1 MASTNSGL
9 EKTLEKNLEKTSG
22 AALDSSLQVADVVL
36 VSVDTRAF
44 SLAASLASRGWK
56 TVVIELSG
64 VAINAELEW
73 SDRLG
78 PFQAWEDE
86 SIEPRD
92 AMGLPVRS
100 SFGSIWLPSGP
111 VAFGGHTARASAK
124 HLAIRYGGEPWS
136 EAMMRSLVASRL
148 LRQESYFDV
157 SEAGGKKQLRLPL
170 DQPVKAKTNANA
182 IAKTRREHAISA
194 GVRILEAE
202 QISAVRL
209 SDRRIDRVEFQTV
222 DGLFVERTR
231 SLVWMLSEEESRRV
245 EFVGADV
252 PLEEFFESGKAEPLM
267 AWWRSRIAI
276 RGTKNAPSPSLARVP
291 ETPPHVV
298 VVGAVERPWTHD
310 NAVLLDLVEETPAMK
325 VFDVW
330 TRIPYWSRAD
340 HVYRDE
346 QRLLMQALLKDR
358 FVGCELIWVTPSPL
372 ALASPSVRMPHV
384 LYSES
389 TKPAQARLDN
399 ICFAGPETW
408 AGVAFQGLK
417 PCEAKWLSELEAMR
431 IQWDPVARLQASRFE
446 QLKYK
451 IKNIGRTEVEL

>member
-1 MASTNSGL
+1 MASTNSAL
-9 EKTLEKNLEKTSG
+9 EKGSR

-44 SLAASLASRGWK
+44 GLATLLARRGWK

-64 VAINAELEW
+64 TTIDGEIEW
-73 SDRLG
+73 ADRLG
-78 PFQAWEDE
+78 PFQSWEPEAGE
-86 SIEPRD
+86 SKDPAGSPLRTD
-92 AMGLPVRS
+92 
-100 SFGSIWLPSGP
+100 FGAVWLSSGP
-111 VAFGGHTARASAK
+111 IAFGGRTAQASAR
-124 HLAIRYGGEPWS
+124 HLAIRYGGAEWA

-148 LRQESYFDV
+148 IRQESYF
-157 SEAGGKKQLRLPL
+157 SGSGAGGKSHLRLPL
-170 DQPVKAKTNANA
+170 DQPVKSKTNADA
-182 IAKTRREHAISA
+182 IAETRREEALRA
-194 GVRILEAE
+194 GVRILAAE

-209 SDRRIDRVEFQTV
+209 SDRRIDRVEFQTLE
-222 DGLFVERTR
+222 GLFVERTR

-252 PLEEFFESGKAEPLM
+252 PLEEFFKPGQSEPLM
-267 AWWRSRIAI
+267 AWWRSRVAI
-276 RGTKNAPSPSLARVP
+276 RGAKGSASPSLSRIP
-291 ETPPHVV
+291 ETPPHIVI
-298 VVGAVERPWTHD
+298 VGSIERPWTHD
-310 NAVLLDLVEETPAMK
+310 NVILLDLVEETSAMK

-346 QRLLMQALLKDR
+346 QRFLMQALLKDR
-358 FVGCELIWVTPSPL
+358 FVGCELVWVTPSPL
-372 ALASPSVRMPHV
+372 ALASPSIRMPHV

-389 TKPAQARLDN
+389 SRPVEASLDN

-408 AGVAFQGLK
+408 AGIGLPGLR
-417 PCEAKWLSELEAMR
+417 PCETKWLSELEAMR
-431 IQWDPVARLQASRFE
+431 IQWDPVARLQASRLE